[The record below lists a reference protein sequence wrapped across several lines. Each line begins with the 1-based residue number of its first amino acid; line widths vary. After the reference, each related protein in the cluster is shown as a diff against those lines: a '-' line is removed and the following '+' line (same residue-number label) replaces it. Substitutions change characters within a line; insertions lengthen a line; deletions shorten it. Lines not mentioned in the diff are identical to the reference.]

1 MVLAASVYPIMTE
14 SENIEALE
22 VTDAD
27 QATEDQGSADQPQEK
42 KEPLTLEVTVASP
55 SSCQR
60 HVTITVSRQD
70 VDRYLNDEFDDLLP
84 KAEVPG
90 FRPGRA
96 PRKLVVNRFKEHVHQ
111 QIKGKLLMDSLAQL
125 SEEHQFSPI
134 SEPELDLNAIEIP
147 DEGPM
152 TFEFDLEVRPEFE
165 LPEWRGLTIEKPVR
179 EITEADVDEHLRR
192 VLQRYGRLVER
203 QGPAESDDFLT
214 VSMEFAHGDSV
225 LSQSDAVRVQ
235 LKPTLSLQDASFE
248 GFGELMKGVVAGD
261 VREAQVTISKSV
273 PDTELAGQS
282 VRATFRVDKVEHV
295 ELPHLSAAFLDEI
308 GGFESEAE
316 LRTAVSGA
324 VQRQHEYRASQ
335 KVRQQI
341 TRALTATA
349 TWDLP
354 PTLLKRQ
361 AHRELRRAVLELQ
374 SQGFPNEV
382 IQAHA
387 NQLQQNILDYTA
399 GALKEHFILERIAE
413 DEKIDVNDDDFDQ
426 EIERIADQED
436 MPPRR
441 VRARLEKRGEM
452 DALRNQILESKV
464 IEKIVSHATVI
475 DTPAEKIMQQQSLD
489 DNTAAVPY
497 SVLGK
502 RDASEIPEA
511 KHGEEASKKLPT

>member
-1 MVLAASVYPIMTE
+1 
-14 SENIEALE
+14 
-22 VTDAD
+22 
-27 QATEDQGSADQPQEK
+27 
-42 KEPLTLEVTVASP
+42 
-55 SSCQR
+55 
-60 HVTITVSRQD
+60 
-70 VDRYLNDEFDDLLP
+70 
-84 KAEVPG
+84 
-90 FRPGRA
+90 
-96 PRKLVVNRFKEHVHQ
+96 
-111 QIKGKLLMDSLAQL
+111 
-125 SEEHQFSPI
+125 
-134 SEPELDLNAIEIP
+134 
-147 DEGPM
+147 
-152 TFEFDLEVRPEFE
+152 
-165 LPEWRGLTIEKPVR
+165 
-179 EITEADVDEHLRR
+179 
-192 VLQRYGRLVER
+192 
-203 QGPAESDDFLT
+203 
-214 VSMEFAHGDSV
+214 
-225 LSQSDAVRVQ
+225 
-235 LKPTLSLQDASFE
+235 LSLQDASFD

-273 PDTELAGQS
+273 PDTELAGQP
-282 VRATFRVDKVEHV
+282 VRAIFRVVKVEHV
-295 ELPHLSAAFLDEI
+295 ELPPLTPAFLDEI
-308 GGFESEAE
+308 GGFESEAD

-324 VQRQHEYRASQ
+324 LQRQHEYRASQ
-335 KVRQQI
+335 NVRQQI

-374 SQGFPNEV
+374 SQGFSNEV

-464 IEKIVSHATVI
+464 IEKIVAHATVI

-489 DNTAAVPY
+489 DNTAAVAY

-502 RDASEIPEA
+502 RDAAEIPEA